1 MTWAELSDL
10 LPWLDWGL
18 VLTYMRLQG
27 FVLALPAIGE
37 RTIPA
42 RVKVALAMAMAPLF
56 SSMAASSIAPVSAFA
71 LMTAAGAEL
80 LVGLLC
86 GGLLRLMTLIIDV
99 ATSAI
104 AATASLS
111 QIVGVPNEYSP
122 HPIGN
127 LLHLGG
133 IAILMALGL
142 PVMFADLIADSLTLW
157 PPGQWPGAALLSV
170 EAVRLVASGF
180 ALAMLLAA
188 PFSLGGFLFQAL
200 SGVVNRVMP
209 SLPVVFIASPAAIL
223 LALVALA
230 MTAPVLISIW
240 AEAVLDFTLPVP

>member
-10 LPWLDWGL
+10 FPGLDWTL
-18 VLTYMRLQG
+18 LLTYMRVQG

-56 SSMAASSIAPVSAFA
+56 SSMAVGATAPETNFA
-71 LMTAAGAEL
+71 LMISAAAEL
-80 LVGLLC
+80 LIGLLC

-99 ATSAI
+99 ATSTI

-111 QIVGVPNEYSP
+111 QIVGVPNEYAP

-142 PVMFADLIADSLTLW
+142 PIMFADLIADSLVLW
-157 PPGQWPGAALLSV
+157 PPGQWPGAALLSM
-170 EAVRLVASGF
+170 EAVRVVAYGF

-200 SGVVNRVMP
+200 SGVINRVMP

-230 MTAPVLISIW
+230 ITAPVLVSIW
-240 AEAVLDFTLPVP
+240 AEAVLEFTLPVP